1 MNNGFSIYEQITA
14 TNQDISIVY
23 SPTTPVLK
31 YEYFIIKDGVRSG
44 AVNIIGNNPAT
55 ILFTETGNYQI
66 EVNIYDYYNNVSV
79 IKSGIYNID
88 KEAPIIN
95 IKDSNIEID
104 LGSNYNFL
112 NNVTATDKQDGDISS
127 LISVDKDEDIFTTSG
142 NKTVTYNVS
151 DKAGNAAIEVIN
163 INVVDNRIS
172 DFAYIFVGLLC
183 IVAFILISIYY
194 RMTTLVKRIGRYGL
208 EPIDDNSPSLIDQL
222 VKSYVDFLEQINKY
236 LDKSVFITKYS
247 KRYNKYLNIVNN
259 QYKNGMYYVSNKLVI
274 SILFLLVALVSE
286 AIRVSTVGFEVVVLS
301 LVVGFFFP
309 DLIYMYKYR
318 KHRGNLENDFLQ
330 AIIIMNNA
338 FKSGRSISQAVDIV
352 AKELDGAMALEFKK
366 MGLELAFG
374 LSVEV
379 VFKRFSERVNLDE
392 AKYLTASISI
402 LNKTGGN
409 IIKVFSSIEKTLF
422 NKKKLKLEMISL
434 TGASRI
440 IVYALIAVPILFIVF
455 ISFINPTY
463 FIPLI
468 TTEVGYILTSI
479 IVVIYIIYIF
489 FVFKIMKVRM

>member
-44 AVNIIGNNPAT
+44 AVNIIGNNSAT

-66 EVNIYDYYNNVSV
+66 EVNMYDYYNNVGV

-95 IKDSNIEID
+95 IKDSNIEIE

-112 NNVTATDKQDGDISS
+112 NNVTANDKQDGDVSS
-127 LISVDKDEDIFTTSG
+127 LISVDKDEDIFNTSG
-142 NKTVTYNVS
+142 NKTVTYTVS
-151 DKAGNAAIEVIN
+151 DKAGNSTTEIIN
-163 INVVDNRIS
+163 INIVDNRIS
-172 DFAYIFVGLLC
+172 EFAYIFVGLLC
-183 IVAFILISIYY
+183 IIAFVLISIYY

-208 EPIDDNSPSLIDQL
+208 DPIDDNSPSLIDQL